1 MQLAQNLPIL
11 KMVMAAFALVNNDNN
26 NNNHLGISRVT
37 KTNAYFLLTVHYMWR
52 PSGFL
57 LFTQGPSES
66 DPVPFWEAA
75 VLTFSSELPEAAPTS
90 EPCWHTIRPDQLTF
104 RLTARLSWE
113 I

>member
-1 MQLAQNLPIL
+1 MRSKGREEKGRDERNKAYNNSDVQLAQNLPIL

-66 DPVPFWEAA
+66 DPVPF
-75 VLTFSSELPEAAPTS
+75 
-90 EPCWHTIRPDQLTF
+90 
-104 RLTARLSWE
+104 
-113 I
+113 